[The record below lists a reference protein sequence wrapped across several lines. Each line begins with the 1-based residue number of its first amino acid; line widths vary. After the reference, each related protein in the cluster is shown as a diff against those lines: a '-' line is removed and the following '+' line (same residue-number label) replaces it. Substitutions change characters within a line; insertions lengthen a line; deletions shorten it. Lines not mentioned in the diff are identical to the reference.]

1 MNLALPGNPR
11 YQPKDLH
18 LVFGYDCLF
27 AAVAEVEIATMETLG
42 EIGVIPAA
50 DIALLTPAVKQ
61 ALRAIPT
68 TEVDDVERRVTKHD
82 IRAWVRLAQSQLDPA
97 LRRWLHVPLTS
108 YDVLDTARAL
118 QFVRGHEV
126 VKRLTDKVIGHFIE
140 QVTTFV
146 DVPQIG
152 RTHGQHALPI
162 TVGFWFATALSRILT
177 NIQSANSAAE
187 KLVGKISGAVGV
199 YNAQV
204 GLGIAARCGDKT
216 FEERVLEKLG
226 LKAAPISTQILPPEP
241 LADYLFACVKLSA
254 AFGQFGRD
262 GRHLMRTEIG
272 ELGEPFE
279 KGQVGSS
286 TMAHKRNPIN
296 FENLE
301 GTWLKNKNEFGKVL
315 DTMVSEHQRDLVGS
329 SVARDFPT
337 IVVNLVSQ
345 LNTLLR
351 EAGGKPF
358 ISRLSVDEAALK
370 RNFEAQGDAILAE
383 PIYIALQM
391 AGYDGDAHEL
401 VNHEAVPY
409 AKDYGVSL
417 LGAAR
422 WALAGQRGNAYMLQI
437 WEAIPEETL
446 KMLVNPERYTGAAGA
461 KALEIARAAEAYLD
475 SQLGKAAAGP
485 DERRDTY
492 PQEGKSLE
500 AAMLMNTEEGIV
512 LQNSGA

>member
-1 MNLALPGNPR
+1 MNLDLPGNPR
-11 YQPKDLH
+11 YQPKDLR
-18 LVFGYDCLF
+18 LVFGYDKLF
-27 AAVAEVEIATMETLG
+27 EAVAEVEIATMETLG

-68 TEVDDVERRVTKHD
+68 TEVDNIERTVTKHD
-82 IRAWVRLAQSQLDPA
+82 IRAWVRIAQSQLDPA

-108 YDVLDTARAL
+108 YDALDTARAL
-118 QFVRGHEV
+118 QFVRGHAV
-126 VKRLTDKVIGHFIE
+126 VKRLTDKVVGHFIE
-140 QVTTFV
+140 QVLLFSHQ
-146 DVPQIG
+146 PQIG

-162 TVGFWFATALSRILT
+162 TVGFWFATMLSRILT

-187 KLVGKISGAVGV
+187 KLVGKISGAVGA
-199 YNAQV
+199 YNAHV

-279 KGQVGSS
+279 NGQVGSS
-286 TMAHKRNPIN
+286 TMAHKRNPIT

-301 GTWLKNKNEFGKVL
+301 GTWLKNRNEFGKVL
-315 DTMVSEHQRDLVGS
+315 DTMLSEHQRDLVGS
-329 SVARDFPT
+329 SIARDFPT

-351 EAGGKPF
+351 EADGKPF

-391 AGYDGDAHEL
+391 AGYEGDAHEL
-401 VNHEAVPY
+401 VNHVAVPR
-409 AKDYGVSL
+409 AKETGDSL
-417 LGAAR
+417 LQATR
-422 WALAGQRGNAYMLQI
+422 WALEHHHGRELMLQV
-437 WEAIPEETL
+437 WDAIPDETIQV
-446 KMLVNPERYTGAAGA
+446 LVKPQMYIGAAA
-461 KALEIARAAEAYLD
+461 TKAIEVAQAAEAYLKG
-475 SQLGKAAAGP
+475 QAAKVVEAG
-485 DERRDTY
+485 ESF
-492 PQEGKSLE
+492 Q

-512 LQNSGA
+512 LQNGGA